1 METIQTRY
9 FFYTAMGKA
18 FNGNLIVNQM
28 GLQTEGDYPTMKSL
42 LDLHNQKH
50 TDLRETLILGITE
63 MSSDDWDKF
72 VSEQ

>member
-9 FFYTAMGKA
+9 FFFTAMGKA
-18 FNGNLIVNQM
+18 PNGNLIVNQM

-42 LDLHNQKH
+42 LDSHNQKH

>member
-18 FNGNLIVNQM
+18 FNGNIVLNNM
-28 GLQTEGDYPTMKSL
+28 SHQTDGEYPTMKSL
-42 LDLHNQKH
+42 LDSHNKKH
-50 TDLRETLILGITE
+50 PDLRETLIIGITE
-63 MSSDDWDKF
+63 MSSVDWDKF